1 MFKNSEPP
9 VDEPTYDRYETN
21 HMKNRYS
28 IRVLTIGTMLIAA
41 LTASAQQTAT
51 QPDVTNKDEHGQSAA
66 QDDVPIVGQMLKVLT
81 EKLDL
86 TGDQQARITPILQKL
101 HDTQQKLVQDKSLSR
116 EERLA
121 KVRPQ
126 RYKADKQIR
135 EILTDDQKKKL
146 DQYLQGPHPEMHGN
160 LSGATPPPP

>member
-1 MFKNSEPP
+1 LTRG
-9 VDEPTYDRYETN
+9 TYIRYKAN
-21 HMKNRYS
+21 HMTNRYS
-28 IRVLTIGTMLIAA
+28 FRLLTIGALLIVA
-41 LTASAQQTAT
+41 LTAPAQQTAT
-51 QPDVTNKDEHGQSAA
+51 GPGGTDKDEHGQRAT
-66 QDDVPIVGQMLKVLT
+66 QGDVPIVGQMMKVLT

-86 TGDQQARITPILQKL
+86 TGDQQARITPILQEL

-135 EILTDDQKKKL
+135 EILTDDQKRKL

-160 LSGATPPPP
+160 LSGTTPPPP

>member
-1 MFKNSEPP
+1 LFKNSEPAI
-9 VDEPTYDRYETN
+9 DERRYDRYKAN

-28 IRVLTIGTMLIAA
+28 FRVLTIGTMLIVA
-41 LTASAQQTAT
+41 LTAPAQQTAT
-51 QPDVTNKDEHGQSAA
+51 RPGGTDKDEHGQSAS
-66 QDDVPIVGQMLKVLT
+66 QDDVPKVGQMLKVLT

-86 TGDQQARITPILQKL
+86 TGDQQARIIPILQKL

-121 KVRPQ
+121 RVRPQ
-126 RYKADKQIR
+126 RHEADKQIR

>member
-1 MFKNSEPP
+1 
-9 VDEPTYDRYETN
+9 
-21 HMKNRYS
+21 MKNRFS
-28 IRVLTIGTMLIAA
+28 FRLLTIGTMLIVV
-41 LTASAQQTAT
+41 LTVSAQQTAT
-51 QPDVTNKDEHGQSAA
+51 RPGGSGKDEPFRSAA
-66 QDDVPIVGQMLKVLT
+66 QDEVPIVGQMLKVLT

-86 TGDQQARITPILQKL
+86 SGDQQAKITPILQKL

-126 RYKADKQIR
+126 RFKAEKQIR
-135 EILTDDQKKKL
+135 EMLTDDQKKKF

-160 LSGATPPPP
+160 LSGAKQQPP